1 MNQYTFTRLIDG
13 ELYSGRVPAESWESA
28 QSSLSDG
35 VIDGMLV
42 ESRCSECLSVLDDV
56 DVIDAEFI
64 G

>member
-13 ELYSGRVPAESWESA
+13 ELYSGRGPGESGEA
-28 QSSLSDG
+28 PQTSLSDG

-42 ESRCSECLSVLDDV
+42 ESRCAECLSVLDDV